1 MRPQKIILLQ
11 GGGTPRVE
19 RGSWVGHETP
29 VKGYFQKNSETIKL
43 YDLGG
48 RKAQNRRKM
57 VMQNFTFCD

>member
-29 VKGYFQKNSETIKL
+29 LKGYFQKNSETIKL
-43 YDLGG
+43 YNLGG
-48 RKAQNRRKM
+48 RKAQNRRKT

>member
-11 GGGTPRVE
+11 GGHTKGGKGE
-19 RGSWVGHETP
+19 LGGHETP
-29 VKGYFQKNSETIKL
+29 LKGYLKKNSETIKI

-48 RKAQNRRKM
+48 REAQNRRKT